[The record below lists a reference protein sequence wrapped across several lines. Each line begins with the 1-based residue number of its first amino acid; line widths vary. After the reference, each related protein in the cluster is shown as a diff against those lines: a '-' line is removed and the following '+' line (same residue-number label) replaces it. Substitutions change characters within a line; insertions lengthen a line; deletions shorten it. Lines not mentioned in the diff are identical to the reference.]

1 TGAWYG
7 GSSPHQP
14 RHSSSHS
21 PRTGPNML
29 RPLLKA
35 RAATIG
41 APSSPVSSTRSNCQR
56 WSRSPPT
63 PSGSSRD
70 WSGPATNPSRDT
82 VTSQVTR
89 FIASSSTACTLPLVG
104 TVSGP
109 EVTCNQFSREG
120 GLVVERRSGCPINL
134 SLEVIGDRWSL
145 LVIRDIVFGRRRHYR
160 ELLTR
165 SEEGIASNIL
175 GDRLR
180 RLVDAGLLTRTP
192 DPSHRQKR
200 LYSLTEPAIQLV
212 PVLAQLGA
220 WGRRHLPVTPEL
232 SIRAQVLEEGGPA
245 LWEDLMDE
253 LREIHLGIPRPAGTP
268 SVLERLQTA
277 YEQALAEQAAG

>member
-1 TGAWYG
+1 
-7 GSSPHQP
+7 
-14 RHSSSHS
+14 
-21 PRTGPNML
+21 
-29 RPLLKA
+29 
-35 RAATIG
+35 
-41 APSSPVSSTRSNCQR
+41 
-56 WSRSPPT
+56 
-63 PSGSSRD
+63 
-70 WSGPATNPSRDT
+70 
-82 VTSQVTR
+82 
-89 FIASSSTACTLPLVG
+89 
-104 TVSGP
+104 
-109 EVTCNQFSREG
+109 
-120 GLVVERRSGCPINL
+120 VVERRSGCPINL

-175 GDRLR
+175 SDRLR